1 MCMYALMQADLWGSE
16 SSPQASLEKI
26 NLDLSNRSP
35 YLCGVKQPNPD
46 SMTHS
51 STPLM
56 SRKLSAMIELA
67 ETFGLDHVT
76 SCGEFYELT
85 ATEQLVVLES
95 L

>member
-1 MCMYALMQADLWGSE
+1 
-16 SSPQASLEKI
+16 
-26 NLDLSNRSP
+26 
-35 YLCGVKQPNPD
+35 
-46 SMTHS
+46 
-51 STPLM
+51 M
-56 SRKLSAMIELA
+56 SRKLTAMIELA